1 MGVSS
6 FNAPLIPGLFVLGKT
21 KLLVG
26 NRPPVI
32 RYRKPT
38 YGSNRPSRPKGIK
51 GFGKFKKRRGPFTYR
66 KKKISRRPRPH
77 VRNHM
82 SRHSPILVSEPK
94 PGQKVL
100 APVRPL
106 MLDDVAYDAAY
117 DELNYDD
124 EAYFEDAAVENNL
137 AQRKG
142 RHSGDLI
149 A

>member
-1 MGVSS
+1 MG
-6 FNAPLIPGLFVLGKT
+6 FLLGLFVLGKT

-26 NRPPVI
+26 NRPPII

-38 YGSNRPSRPKGIK
+38 YSNRPSRPKGIK

-66 KKKISRRPRPH
+66 KKKTSRRPRPH

-82 SRHSPILVSEPK
+82 SRHSPILVNEPK
-94 PGQKVL
+94 PGMKVL

-106 MLDDVAYDAAY
+106 MLDDVAYDANY

-124 EAYFEDAAVENNL
+124 DAYFDAAAIENNL

-142 RHSGDLI
+142 K
-149 A
+149 